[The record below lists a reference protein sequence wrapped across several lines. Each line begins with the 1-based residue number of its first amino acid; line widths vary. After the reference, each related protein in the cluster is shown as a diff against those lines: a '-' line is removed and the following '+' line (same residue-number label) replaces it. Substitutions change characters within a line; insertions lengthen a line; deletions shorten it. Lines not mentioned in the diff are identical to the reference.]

1 MLHKK
6 YLDKQLKKP
15 QFKKL
20 YNIESEIAR
29 LSVAIQQARIQ
40 KGLTQADLAQQ
51 AHLSQQQ
58 ISAIEKGS
66 NVTLK
71 TLLQVGHVLGL
82 KIQFQ

>member
-1 MLHKK
+1 MLHRK
-6 YLDKQLKKP
+6 YLDKQLKDQ

-20 YNIESEIAR
+20 YDIESEIAR
-29 LSVAIQQARIQ
+29 LSVAIQQARIE
-40 KGLTQADLAQQ
+40 KGLTQADLAKQ

-71 TLLQVGHVLGL
+71 TLLQVGNVLGL

>member
-1 MLHKK
+1 MLHKE
-6 YLDKQLKKP
+6 YVDKQLKNA

-20 YNIESEIAR
+20 YDIESEIAR

-40 KGLTQADLAQQ
+40 KGLTQADLARQ